1 MAIFTS
7 LLLVLLGT
15 SCVRTQL
22 SPEWNQ
28 FLSFLER
35 YEKVYRNDSA
45 TVQRRFD
52 VFKVHV
58 FVTVDI

>member
-1 MAIFTS
+1 MAIFAS
-7 LLLVLLGT
+7 LLLALLGT

-28 FLSFLER
+28 FRSFLER

-45 TVQRRFD
+45 TVQRRFE

-58 FVTVDI
+58 VAAVG